1 LQVQWLKRVS
11 GDDLNY
17 SRHRARR
24 GLVKKRGNLGTVVVR
39 ATAFLVLAALC
50 VAGIRWIS
58 SRSQTSYQLRKSPSF
73 TGAVASYVLESP
85 RAPKIQSRN
94 RRLVYPYSVVPGG
107 VGSAEELRAA
117 AAHDSVVAKHYSDF
131 NYRRAR
137 MVEVK
142 EPRKVYLSYRLHN
155 KIYWTIQQASL
166 HPGEKLLTDGTVT
179 ARARCGNQVSVLP
192 QAGASPEEPTMAE
205 LDRPDAVAS
214 GIEGF
219 PGSLDS
225 NLLHID
231 PAMPLGPSASSGNAV
246 GPGGPPGVFI
256 PPPLGGGGGAGGS
269 SGGTGG
275 GGGGG
280 GGGGNP
286 PPATPE
292 PGTIVLVISGA
303 GIIFARYRR
312 R

>member
-1 LQVQWLKRVS
+1 
-11 GDDLNY
+11 LNY
-17 SRHRARR
+17 SRRRARR
-24 GLVKKRGNLGTVVVR
+24 GLVRKRGNLGAVVVR

-50 VAGIRWIS
+50 VAGTRWLS
-58 SRSQTSYQLRKSPSF
+58 SRSQTSYQLRQSPSF
-73 TGAVASYVLESP
+73 SGSVTSYILDSP
-85 RAPKIQSRN
+85 RVPKIQPRN

-117 AAHDSVVAKHYSDF
+117 ATHDSVVAKHYSGF

-137 MVEVK
+137 LVEVK

-155 KIYWTIQQASL
+155 KIYWTVQQASL

-192 QAGASPEEPTMAE
+192 QAGTSPEEPTMAE

-219 PGSLDS
+219 PGTLDS
-225 NLLHID
+225 NLLRID
-231 PAMPLGPSASSGNAV
+231 PAMPLGPSASGGNAV
-246 GPGGPPGVFI
+246 GPQGGPPGVFV
-256 PPPLGGGGGAGGS
+256 PPPLGGGGGS
-269 SGGTGG
+269 SGGPGG

-280 GGGGNP
+280 GGGHP

>member
-1 LQVQWLKRVS
+1 
-11 GDDLNY
+11 LNHPRY
-17 SRHRARR
+17 RARR
-24 GLVKKRGNLGTVVVR
+24 NLARKSSGLGGIVVR
-39 ATAFLVLAALC
+39 ATIFLVLAAFC

-58 SRSQTSYQLRKSPSF
+58 SRSQTSHQFRQSPSF
-73 TGAVASYVLESP
+73 TGSVASYVLEAP
-85 RAPKIQSRN
+85 HAPKIQSRN

-107 VGSAEELRAA
+107 VASAEELREI
-117 AAHDSVVAKHYSDF
+117 AAHDSVVAKHYSGF
-131 NYRRAR
+131 NYHRAR
-137 MVEVK
+137 LIEVK
-142 EPRKVYLSYRLHN
+142 QPRKVYLSYRLHN

-166 HPGEKLLTDGTVT
+166 HPGEKLLTDGSLT

-192 QAGASPEEPTMAE
+192 QTETSPEQPTMAE

-219 PGSLDS
+219 PRKLNS
-225 NLLHID
+225 NLLQVD
-231 PAMPLGPSASSGNAV
+231 PALPLGPSASTGRAF
-246 GPGGPPGVFI
+246 GPGGPPGVFV
-256 PPPLGGGGGAGGS
+256 PPPLGGGGGS
-269 SGGTGG
+269 SGGP

>member
-1 LQVQWLKRVS
+1 M
-11 GDDLNY
+11 NY
-17 SRHRARR
+17 SRYRARR
-24 GLVKKRGNLGTVVVR
+24 RLARKRADLGAVVVR
-39 ATAFLVLAALC
+39 ATAFLVLVALC

-58 SRSQTSYQLRKSPSF
+58 GRSQTSIRLRQSPSF
-73 TGAVASYVLESP
+73 TGSVTSYILESP
-85 RAPKIQSRN
+85 RPAKIQPRN
-94 RRLVYPYSVVPGG
+94 RRLVYPFSVVPGG
-107 VGSAEELRAA
+107 VGSAEELHEAV
-117 AAHDSVVAKHYSDF
+117 AHDSVVAKHYSAF

-137 MVEVK
+137 LVEVK

-155 KIYWTIQQASL
+155 KIYWTVQQASL
-166 HPGEKLLTDGTVT
+166 HPGEKLLTDGAVT

-192 QAGASPEEPTMAE
+192 QTTTSPEEPTMAE

-214 GIEGF
+214 GIEAF
-219 PGSLDS
+219 PGSLNS

-231 PAMPLGPSASSGNAV
+231 PVMPLGPSASGGNAL
-246 GPGGPPGVFI
+246 GPGGPPGVSV
-256 PPPLGGGGGAGGS
+256 PPPLGGGGS

-275 GGGGG
+275 NGG